1 MLRRYRTSGDGEH
14 AVAARV
20 YMRDEHGID
29 REQFDRDALAVV
41 GRLQRAGHEAYV
53 VGGAIRDLLAGR
65 SPKDFDI
72 ATSAR
77 PRMVTRLF
85 SRARIIGRRFKLV
98 HVPAG
103 REGILEVSTFRGPG
117 EDDNNH
123 YGTMAEDALRRDFTV
138 NGLYYCPRR
147 QQIVDY
153 VGGFRDLTAG
163 RLRTIGNPEQAFVD
177 DPVRM
182 LRAIKY
188 ASFLGV
194 RLPEQYRRLIRRHAG
209 LIGECPT
216 GRLSEELRKL
226 LASGNGSDI
235 LLDCARLGLLAVLLP
250 AVAGRVRPRR
260 QDPLIVE
267 LARIERTSPDGESVR
282 RRAMAALAA
291 TVNGGEPTLRGVK
304 EAFAPLMITN
314 DDARSIVASLGAVGR
329 SPTAPREGQDGRNA
343 EPRATGSGRG
353 AVGRSPTAPREGQDG
368 RNAERRRH
376 RTRSRPAQR
385 R

>member
-1 MLRRYRTSGDGEH
+1 MLRRYRTTADGEH
-14 AVAARV
+14 AVTARV
-20 YMRDEHGID
+20 YMRAEHGID

-41 GRLQRAGHEAYV
+41 GRLQRAGHEAYF
-53 VGGAIRDLLAGR
+53 VGGAIRDLVTGR
-65 SPKDFDI
+65 TPKDFDI

-77 PRMVTRLF
+77 PRVVTRLF

-103 REGILEVSTFRGPG
+103 RQGIVEVSTFRGPG
-117 EDDNNH
+117 SGGPGAGGPGAGGPGADGDNH

-147 QQIVDY
+147 QQIIDY

-163 RLRTIGNPEQAFVD
+163 RLRTIGDPEQAFVD

-188 ASFLGV
+188 AAFLEV

-209 LIGECPT
+209 LLGECPT

-226 LASGNGSDI
+226 LASGNGSAI
-235 LLDCARLGLLAVLLP
+235 VLDCARLGLLSAMLP
-250 AVAGRVRPRR
+250 AVAGCVRPRR

-267 LARIERTSPDGESVR
+267 LARIERTAPAGEETR
-282 RRAMAALAA
+282 QRAMAALAV
-291 TVNGGEPTLRGVK
+291 TVNGIGAEPTLSGVK
-304 EAFAPLMITN
+304 EAFAPLAITN
-314 DDARSIVASLGAVGR
+314 EDARSIVASLGG
-329 SPTAPREGQDGRNA
+329 GQI
-343 EPRATGSGRG
+343 EPKSR
-353 AVGRSPTAPREGQDG
+353 P
-368 RNAERRRH
+368 RRRR
-376 RTRSRPAQR
+376 RTRSRTAPGR
-385 R
+385 